1 MDSESKGQVGGLECG
16 EGTRRALAR
25 ESRAWRCGGC
35 GGRTNVEVLGEVGE
49 RVRQMEREKGLGRE
63 EVRVPGDLRLAY
75 RDEMGRGAEGEKM
88 GTGER
93 RLGTTEAEAEVGTPT
108 LSADAAPRLD
118 PVKPDAQDPPPQPTR
133 TVPAQAQPQPQPQPQ
148 QRQRLSSSQDTR
160 QPLLHA
166 PTGLTGTQATPQPR
180 NPHRDRNPDSAVPA
194 WLDRAIVGVAVGLAV
209 MVCRKLVYL

>member
-1 MDSESKGQVGGLECG
+1 MPG
-16 EGTRRALAR
+16 E
-25 ESRAWRCGGC
+25 
-35 GGRTNVEVLGEVGE
+35 
-49 RVRQMEREKGLGRE
+49 
-63 EVRVPGDLRLAY
+63 LRLAY

-133 TVPAQAQPQPQPQPQ
+133 TLPAQAQAQPQPQPH
-148 QRQRLSSSQDTR
+148 QRLSSSQDTR
-160 QPLLHA
+160 QPPLHA